1 MEMNEENLQALTT
14 YLQQTM
20 SPDINLRK
28 PAEDF
33 LKSVEGQHGYA
44 MLLLAMLGTER
55 QVAMDI
61 KVVKNIIRLPSICV
75 TLSKI
80 FDCSMSTGTVPDQL
94 KIARVTPIYKKGDVN
109 ELNNYRP
116 ISVLCIFSKIFERCI
131 YNRVIL
137 FLDKLKVLFS
147 NQFGFLLA
155 NINSYQ
161 MINQGVHSN
170 NRNAQVTQQGVKRA
184 IPRT

>member
-61 KVVKNIIRLPSICV
+61 KLAAAIAFKNFIKRNWKVVSIPNLHCQISIAEN
-75 TLSKI
+75 TKHCLELSNRKCNFI
-80 FDCSMSTGTVPDQL
+80 SFSMMIVPIKFIL
-94 KIARVTPIYKKGDVN
+94 MI
-109 ELNNYRP
+109 
-116 ISVLCIFSKIFERCI
+116 ER
-131 YNRVIL
+131 
-137 FLDKLKVLFS
+137 
-147 NQFGFLLA
+147 G
-155 NINSYQ
+155 
-161 MINQGVHSN
+161 
-170 NRNAQVTQQGVKRA
+170 
-184 IPRT
+184 

>member
-61 KVVKNIIRLPSICV
+61 KLAAAIAFKNFIKRNWKVVSIPNLHCQI
-75 TLSKI
+75 S
-80 FDCSMSTGTVPDQL
+80 
-94 KIARVTPIYKKGDVN
+94 IAD
-109 ELNNYRP
+109 
-116 ISVLCIFSKIFERCI
+116 IS
-131 YNRVIL
+131 
-137 FLDKLKVLFS
+137 
-147 NQFGFLLA
+147 A
-155 NINSYQ
+155 PWP
-161 MINQGVHSN
+161 H
-170 NRNAQVTQQGVKRA
+170 
-184 IPRT
+184 